1 MFVMAS
7 VLINICACIQGWE
20 NCVCLDMNAFYLG
33 LVPEDERCRV
43 ENLEPFDEYE
53 VSKRRLEEKVFCIV
67 YGIAYINALKA
78 SELQVITQQC
88 VVEKYIYF
96 CFSVK

>member
-1 MFVMAS
+1 MAS

-33 LVPEDERCRV
+33 LVPDDERCRI

-53 VSKRRLEEKVFCIV
+53 VSHIVSLFCISKRRFEEKAFCIV
-67 YGIAYINALKA
+67 YGLAYINALKV
-78 SELQVITQQC
+78 SELQVITQQIN
-88 VVEKYIYF
+88 KDH
-96 CFSVK
+96 S